1 MARDFIKRRK
11 NQKQQEAK
19 KDAEANELAFENS
32 RVGLLSLAKLDFA
45 VHTLYVRPGSIHT
58 RTDGSTG
65 VYIKLKTFDNLKLGF
80 VPISNV
86 KSTAESLKKQI
97 PKLIE
102 NADHTDSQIKAIQT
116 DLEMFDEDWDLA
128 KKVKAQAEIQQ
139 LEHKLTVQ
147 RSLIEKKRRI
157 LKHEEEKGI
166 CIRYSLVHSEG
177 RILQKD
183 DIWEN
188 DVRISKR
195 ELKEEA
201 AQIVTET
208 EKIKLNTINALQKLS
223 VVTRQTESESK
234 MVDELQIEQAK
245 RKIQENVRGN
255 RSEIKVF

>member
-11 NQKQQEAK
+11 KQKEKEAK
-19 KDAEANELAFENS
+19 KQGEADELVFEKS

-45 VHTLYVRPGSIHT
+45 VQTLYVRPSSIHT
-58 RTDGSTG
+58 RTDGSMG
-65 VYIKLKTFDNLKLGF
+65 VYIKLKAFDNLKLGF
-80 VPISNV
+80 VPICNV

-97 PKLIE
+97 PKLTE
-102 NADHTDSQIKAIQT
+102 NADHTDSLMKAIQT

-147 RSLIEKKRRI
+147 RSLIEKKKRM
-157 LKHEEEKGI
+157 LKHEEEKGT

-183 DIWEN
+183 DIWDNE
-188 DVRISKR
+188 VRISKR
-195 ELKEEA
+195 ELKEES
-201 AQIVTET
+201 AQIIAET
-208 EKIKLNTINALQKLS
+208 ERIKSNTVNAIQKLS

-234 MVDELQIEQAK
+234 MVEEFQIQQAK
-245 RKIQENVRGN
+245 RKIQDNLRGD